1 MLQKLQKHRT
11 NVLVCVIMVKHREN
25 ERGKVIMKLFE
36 GQVSEFVEL
45 LKENG
50 YDSVLEIKQ
59 LLEEVENIKKTPTPG

>member
-11 NVLVCVIMVKHREN
+11 NVLVCVIMEKHREN